1 MASSADSTL
10 ADLGIKS
17 GKIKHVIYVIKEN
30 RGYDQVLGDLPQGN
44 GDSSLTLY
52 GQEVTPNQHALAE
65 RFILLDNFYNN
76 APVSGEGWV
85 WCTQSLAN
93 AYTIKVIPYV
103 YQLSLATYQINYGF
117 EGQVNGY
124 ITGGY
129 PAKDQDGNSLSP
141 TNKAVPSIP
150 NVAQSPGGYIWDG
163 VRKAGLTYRNYGFF
177 LSSGAPSKPPYK
189 IPDNYPTVAGLSPPG
204 HIPTPDGQ
212 VAGYSDYD
220 YRKFDFNYADS
231 DAWLKYGF
239 DAASLGLTT
248 GNPPGYYAS
257 PNSPV
262 RPQPSRFSEW
272 NREFQEMLKQGPD
285 RQQRSR
291 LSRPCGWGG
300 ITPWG

>member
-10 ADLGIKS
+10 ADLGLKS

-52 GQEVTPNQHALAE
+52 GREVTPNQHALAE

-85 WCTQSLAN
+85 WCTESVAN
-93 AYTIKVIPYV
+93 AYTVKVIPYV
-103 YQLSLATYQINYGF
+103 YQLSLATYGINYGF
-117 EGQVNGY
+117 EGEVNGY

-129 PAKDQDGNSLSP
+129 PATDQDGNSLSS
-141 TNKAVPSIP
+141 TNKAAPSIP
-150 NVAQSPGGYIWDG
+150 NVTQSSGGYIWDG
-163 VRKAGLTYRNYGFF
+163 VKNAGLTYRNYGFF
-177 LSSGAPSKPPYK
+177 LSSGAPSKPPYQV
-189 IPDNYPTVAGLSPPG
+189 PDNYPTVAGLSPPR

-220 YRKFDFNYADS
+220 YRKFDFSYADS

-239 DAASLGLTT
+239 NATSLGLTT
-248 GNPPGYYAS
+248 GNPAGYYAS

-262 RPQPSRFSEW
+262 PAA
-272 NREFQEMLKQGPD
+272 
-285 RQQRSR
+285 
-291 LSRPCGWGG
+291 
-300 ITPWG
+300 